1 MVIFSAGGG
10 RFSSNWFW
18 LGMGLFYIRTRK
30 GGREADLR
38 GRERKGLAALAAG
51 GSRLFEDLG

>member
-1 MVIFSAGGG
+1 
-10 RFSSNWFW
+10 
-18 LGMGLFYIRTRK
+18 MGLFYIRTRK